1 MGSVKEMG
9 KTIGEVERIT
19 GIPKREIKYCIEQRL
34 IRPGKKSESGYW
46 LYDEQE
52 IEKLQMVVLFRR
64 LEYPN
69 DVIRTLI
76 SAPHIH
82 WEQELRRQV
91 TRLEVKY
98 RRTEIQLTTAK
109 WLLENLAVGQMD
121 FDLIA
126 RALHMY
132 EEIQD

>member
-1 MGSVKEMG
+1 MGSGKEMG

-34 IRPGKKSESGYW
+34 ICPGKKSESGYW

-52 IEKLQMVVLFRR
+52 IGKLQMAVLFRR

-69 DVIRTLI
+69 DAIRTLI
-76 SAPHIH
+76 ATPHVH
-82 WEQELRRQV
+82 WEQELQRQV
-91 TRLEVKY
+91 TRLEEKH
-98 RRTEIQLTTAK
+98 RRTEAQLVTAR
-109 WLLENLAVGQMD
+109 WLLENLAVEQAD